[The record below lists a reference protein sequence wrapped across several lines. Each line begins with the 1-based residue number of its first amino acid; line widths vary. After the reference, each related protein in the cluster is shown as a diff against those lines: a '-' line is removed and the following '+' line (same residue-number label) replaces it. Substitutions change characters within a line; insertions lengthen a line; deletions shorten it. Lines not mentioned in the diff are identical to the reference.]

1 VTALSPISL
10 SYNVWAHDEETL
22 RVQRLVGRAGSALG
36 LPRHIPVFL
45 ILEKG
50 GLKLTGRSLGL
61 LPLPEAPRSGD
72 GFVP

>member
-36 LPRHIPVFL
+36 LLRQSPYFL
-45 ILEKG
+45 FL
-50 GLKLTGRSLGL
+50 RWV
-61 LPLPEAPRSGD
+61 D
-72 GFVP
+72 